1 MYIIINF
8 FLNLLILIYSK
19 CNSYI
24 SIPFYIK
31 NKLEEKLLMEYLF
44 EYNMYINI
52 KIGSPSILIPI
63 YISLTEFTSYI
74 IDYSYNNNSLKYN
87 HLFSNTYYNTSEL
100 SVFYGLDYN
109 KGKRAQE
116 LINIENLQ
124 IENYTFILV
133 TNLTHFDDEKFGVLG
148 LRINENVLGLV
159 NGTNFIKQINDRKI
173 FNNTEFCFKFKNEK
187 EGVLEIGD
195 ITKNNK
201 DKYYFIQSEFFGGE
215 FKWAI
220 KFDKIFYNNSEN
232 YLNNENALIINN
244 YGYIESSEGYK
255 KEIIKNFFQKYL
267 NNNLCFQKY
276 FKNQNYSFFY
286 YCKKDIDIKKF
297 KPIKFYLKENNINL
311 TLDYKDLF
319 IENNNYYH
327 FLIIFSNP
335 YRTFWYLG
343 SPFLKKFNL
352 IFDSQNKVMKLKV
365 FKKSKYIISLPWILV
380 FILLILLIF
389 LIIVLIKF
397 FHYLPKK
404 KRFAN
409 ELDDSYEYNTN
420 FVSDYKKIDNNK
432 INKLLEL
439 T

>member
-1 MYIIINF
+1 MYIIIF

-19 CNSYI
+19 SNSYI

-31 NKLEEKLLMEYLF
+31 NKQKEKLLMEYLF
-44 EYNMYINI
+44 EYKMYINLN
-52 KIGSPSILIPI
+52 IGSPSILIPI
-63 YISLTEFTSYI
+63 YISLTDFTSYI

-87 HLFSNTYYNTSEL
+87 HLLSNTYYNTSEI
-100 SVFYGLDYN
+100 SKFFGLDYN
-109 KGKRAQE
+109 KGKKSHDI
-116 LINIENLQ
+116 ININNFK

-133 TNLTHFDDEKFGVLG
+133 TNLTHFDDDIYGVLG
-148 LRINENVLGLV
+148 LRINNNVVGLV
-159 NGTNFIKQINDRKI
+159 NGTNFIDQIHERKI
-173 FNNTEFCFKFKNEK
+173 FNQTEFCFKFKNDK
-187 EGVLEIGD
+187 EGFLEIGD

-201 DKYYFIQSEFFGGE
+201 DEYYFMKAEFFGGE
-215 FKWAI
+215 FQWVM
-220 KFDKIFYNNSEN
+220 KFDQIFYDDSNNN
-232 YLNNENALIINN
+232 LVNENAIINNN

-267 NNNLCFQKY
+267 NNNLCFQEY
-276 FKNQNYSFFY
+276 LKNQNYSFFI
-286 YCKKDIDIKKF
+286 YCKKEIDIKKF
-297 KPIKFYLKENNINL
+297 KPIKFFIKENYINL

-327 FLIIFSNP
+327 FLIIFSIR

-352 IFDSQNKVMKLKV
+352 IFDSQNKIMKLKI
-365 FKKSKYIISLPWILV
+365 FKKSNYIISLPWILV

-397 FHYLPKK
+397 IHYFPKK

-409 ELDDSYEYNTN
+409 ELDDSYEYNPN
-420 FVSDYKKIDNNK
+420 YVSDYKKIDNNK
-432 INKLLEL
+432 IDKLLEL